1 MSAEAAFINEIIEK
15 SDSFIRSHGGEV
27 GYELFREECSK
38 SISINTDINEFALEY
53 IQSIERK
60 EAESPL
66 YARVLLSLYVVS
78 EQNGQAPDFLKDW
91 VFERLIK
98 VSDGASADDAFHL
111 KPQRGVRQTKRQH
124 NRLRCVCYVELKMRE
139 GVSKTEAVQA
149 CKKEFG
155 ADERTIF
162 GFLKGIK
169 IGSDVSD
176 QTLIFYRDCDIS
188 NDYFPY

>member
-27 GYELFREECSK
+27 GYELFREEYSK

-78 EQNGQAPDFLKDW
+78 EQNGQAPDF
-91 VFERLIK
+91 
-98 VSDGASADDAFHL
+98 
-111 KPQRGVRQTKRQH
+111 
-124 NRLRCVCYVELKMRE
+124 
-139 GVSKTEAVQA
+139 
-149 CKKEFG
+149 
-155 ADERTIF
+155 
-162 GFLKGIK
+162 
-169 IGSDVSD
+169 
-176 QTLIFYRDCDIS
+176 
-188 NDYFPY
+188 